1 MIGTLREEYGF
12 DWPSNYSEQ
21 THKEYLSKHTEKQS
35 KYVPRWK
42 ELKKDYARS
51 PKLKKMVRK
60 GIPKAYRFEVWMEI
74 SSAGA
79 QMAANPGLYD
89 KLVTRCAE
97 KTYKGITTEADEQNL
112 TCLKLDIPRT
122 FPEHPGFKEPVVRNN
137 CQDILMAFCL
147 YRPDTGY
154 CQGLNYLV
162 GTLLLATQHPD
173 GELRPEECFWLL
185 VCLIDMLPGYHATG
199 LAGVQRDC
207 RVLEAYFNKK
217 VPTTWGHFASFKL
230 PVQLFA
236 VKWFIC
242 LYVDV
247 LPFHTVLHVWDT
259 IFYEGPKI
267 LFRVAV
273 YQMIS
278 HKDQI
283 KTLDDECKLAMY
295 LKENFTWDPRA
306 WDNYAYMKG
315 VFGKTGKMSKERLEQ
330 MRNA

>member
-1 MIGTLREEYGF
+1 MIGAVREEYGF
-12 DWPSNYSEQ
+12 DWPSNFSEER
-21 THKEYLSKHTEKQS
+21 HSEYVIKHTRKQN
-35 KYVPRWK
+35 KYVSRWK
-42 ELKKDYARS
+42 DLNGDYTRS

-60 GIPKAYRFEVWMEI
+60 GIPRRYRFEVWMQI

-79 QMAANPGLYD
+79 NMKANPGLYD
-89 KLVTRCAE
+89 RLIVRCAE
-97 KTYKGITTEADEQNL
+97 KTYKNIMNEADEKNL

-122 FPEHPGFKEPVVRNN
+122 FPEHPGFREPVIRNN

-147 YRPDTGY
+147 YRPETGY

-162 GTLLLATQHPD
+162 GSLLLATQHPD
-173 GELRPEECFWLL
+173 GELRSEECFWLL
-185 VCLIDMLPGYHATG
+185 VSLIDTIPDYHTTG
-199 LAGVQRDC
+199 MKGIERDC

-217 VPTTWGHFASFKL
+217 VPQTWQHFASFRL
-230 PVQLFA
+230 PIQLFA

-242 LYVDV
+242 LFVDV

-259 IFYEGPKI
+259 FFYEGNKI

-278 HKDQI
+278 HKEGI
-283 KTLDDECKLAMY
+283 KSLDDECKLATY
-295 LKENFTWDPRA
+295 LKENFNWDPKA

-315 VFGKTGKMSKERLEQ
+315 VFQKTGKMSKERLEQ
-330 MRNA
+330 MRQS